1 MSANVYK
8 LDLAGVLE
16 NKEFNDLIKVMG
28 CNVGNK
34 FDLSKLQ
41 FNKLIVASDADDAES
56 RRLKTSLIA
65 GIPLELYIPN
75 HTSDS
80 MMAELT
86 TQVW

>member
-1 MSANVYK
+1 MDERRSFANYVNKMSANVYK

-41 FNKLIVASDADDAES
+41 FNRIIVASDADKLHC
-56 RRLKTSLIA
+56 RL
-65 GIPLELYIPN
+65 
-75 HTSDS
+75 
-80 MMAELT
+80 
-86 TQVW
+86 